1 MRFFTIAFV
10 VLLACLRTL
19 AQSPAAQPTEPG
31 IAGHPECRAYFAV
44 VWLDGVPAGQTQ
56 QATHYGLTE
65 QQSEWWKHEGY
76 KKLQSLCYVPQ
87 VHESGDGLN
96 VECPACAPD
105 WPSRL
110 RWIVFEHSDTNDKR
124 SHVSGQIFTGATGS
138 RPSGAIG
145 VSDPK
150 TRVDYEVPV
159 VSTGAAVYAANH
171 PRRPPSGTDAQ
182 LFYHSEEKEKSRKDP
197 AAQVARNDRIALQ
210 AAAEFILKNVKR

>member
-10 VLLACLRTL
+10 VLLACFPAL
-19 AQSPAAQPTEPG
+19 AQRSAVQQPEPG
-31 IAGHPECRAYFAV
+31 ITGHPDCRAYFAV
-44 VWLDGVPAGQTQ
+44 MWLDGVPAGQTQ

-76 KKLQSLCYVPQ
+76 NKLQGLCYVPQ
-87 VHESGDGLN
+87 VQESGDGLN

-105 WPSRL
+105 WLSRL
-110 RWIVFEHSDTNDKR
+110 RWIVFEHTDTNDKR
-124 SHVSGQIFTGATGS
+124 SHVSGQILTRATGS
-138 RPSGAIG
+138 RSSGVISAN
-145 VSDPK
+145 DPK
-150 TRVDYEVPV
+150 TRVDYEAAV

-171 PRRPPSGTDAQ
+171 PLRPPSGTDAQ

-210 AAAEFILKNVKR
+210 GAAEFILKNVKR